1 MDTIQ
6 HKTRLRKKVETKSI
20 RVLLILFF
28 KKYLLKTFFDTL
40 LLLQRV
46 AATSVFDA
54 KLIGLYALVVS
65 LDNNRRARN
74 VLITTSVFYKK
85 GLRKT
90 NGFLTLKLLSLQLE
104 HAFH

>member
-6 HKTRLRKKVETKSI
+6 HKARLRKKIETKSI
-20 RVLLILFF
+20 RVLLILFL

-46 AATSVFDA
+46 VATSVFDA
-54 KLIGLYALVVS
+54 KLIGLYALAVS
-65 LDNNRRARN
+65 SDNNRRTRK
-74 VLITTSVFYKK
+74 VLVTQNVFYKK
-85 GLRKT
+85 GLRKI

-104 HAFH
+104 HAFY